1 MNREEEKRL
10 GRVELEVKNN
20 TKQLEKIITN
30 DLPHIKEVLAGVRGK
45 VRVMIPLVFCCLA
58 GIGGLYLLIINLIG
72 G

>member
-30 DLPHIKEVLAGVRGK
+30 DLPHLIKEVAQNTGK
-45 VRVMIPLVFCCLA
+45 LKVLIPLIIFCLA
-58 GIGGLYLLIINLIG
+58 GIGGLYLLIINLLG

>member
-20 TKQLEKIITN
+20 TTQLEKIITN
-30 DLPHIKEVLAGVRGK
+30 DLPHIRDGLAGLKGK
-45 VRVMIPLVFCCLA
+45 VRVIIPLVFCCLA
-58 GIGGLYLLIINLIG
+58 GIGGLYLLIINLLG